1 MAMTLERMER
11 MDAGPT
17 GPPVLCAAHVQ
28 GLGRGLAG
36 YGAQCNDNA
45 RAVNTR
51 GLKDHRKAEAGP
63 IKELDMKRLVSSK
76 VSSTLSVSFREPYDP
91 PMARPPQAGDPP
103 LARPPQARGPPR
115 RRNRPS
121 KTPRR
126 QVQLSLSVPCI
137 LYITTHAAFRLKTQV
152 PRAHRYRALD
162 VRRASADT
170 VQLELV
176 NFITEFAETV
186 PPRPPAQETERAEGP
201 SAPGRSSGAG
211 RRKD

>member
-36 YGAQCNDNA
+36 YGAQCNENA
-45 RAVNTR
+45 LAVNTR

-63 IKELDMKRLVSSK
+63 IKELDLKRLVSSK
-76 VSSTLSVSFREPYDP
+76 VTSTLSVSLRSPY
-91 PMARPPQAGDPP
+91 DPP

-115 RRNRPS
+115 RRHRPS

-126 QVQLSLSVPCI
+126 QVQLSLSVCRV
-137 LYITTHAAFRLKTQV
+137 YIYIYSRCFPVEDASTTC
-152 PRAHRYRALD
+152 
-162 VRRASADT
+162 
-170 VQLELV
+170 
-176 NFITEFAETV
+176 
-186 PPRPPAQETERAEGP
+186 P
-201 SAPGRSSGAG
+201 SL
-211 RRKD
+211 